1 MIIDEIVLENFG
13 VYKGRQVINLSPV
26 SEQKPIILFGGLN
39 GAGKTTL
46 LDALRLTL
54 YGKMAT
60 CSNRGNTAYDKFLK
74 NCINRD
80 VSPEKGACLEVA
92 FRQHSKGE
100 EHAYRVSRNWNCS
113 GKSVKDSVS
122 VTRNGEIDSLLTEN
136 WNEFAEGLIPS
147 AIADLFFF
155 DGEKIADIAEPENT
169 AQFLRTAIDSLLGL
183 NIISQLH
190 IDLSV
195 LVRRK
200 QVQQKSKADR
210 DKIKA
215 EETALEKL
223 LKRKDVLTTQ
233 RASQKTKVEQLTKK
247 IRRAESTYK
256 QAGGNLFEQRQSLE
270 SQHADTKVS
279 VTDLE
284 EKMRDL
290 ASKALPLSLLPNL
303 LADVTR
309 QAEKECD
316 RHDSELI
323 LKKTRTRDK
332 ALLKFIE
339 KESPK
344 ELSCKIKDYL
354 SSAQQGEEEVIRSVE
369 IVLDATP
376 QLLKQCHALQDEI
389 VPSQI
394 QAAKVLRE
402 ELETQQ
408 GKQTDLERKIEAI
421 PDPETLKPIVD
432 EIKHRKVELETISI
446 RREAAGQELDSLH
459 NEIEQQ
465 ERRVISLIEQTVDT
479 EISQEKIDRTILY
492 AQKAQRNLIQFKTQV
507 IEKNISKL
515 ESLILQSFRELI
527 RKKTLVKSIRIDP
540 LEYQLTLIGSNG
552 SKLPTER
559 LSAGERQLLAVA
571 MVWGL
576 ARASGRPLPAI
587 VDTPLGRLD
596 SKHRKH
602 LVSRYF
608 PFASHQVLL
617 LSTDEEINENHL
629 EQLKPRIGRSYH
641 LDFDHDSQTTQIKE
655 GYFAQETSQ

>member
-13 VYKGRQVINLSPV
+13 IFKGRQTVNLSPV
-26 SEQKPIILFGGLN
+26 SAEKPIILFGGLN

-54 YGKMAT
+54 YGKMAN
-60 CSNRGNTAYDKFLK
+60 CSNRGSIAYDKFLK
-74 NCINRD
+74 NCINRE
-80 VSPEKGACLEVA
+80 VSLEEGACLEVA

-100 EHAYRVSRNWNCS
+100 EYAYRVTRKWNYF
-113 GKSVKDSVS
+113 GKSIKESVT
-122 VTRNGEIDSLLTEN
+122 VTRNGEVDSLLTEN

-147 AIADLFFF
+147 SIADLFFF
-155 DGEKIADIAEPENT
+155 DGEKIADIAEAENT

-190 IDLSV
+190 TDLSA

-210 DKIKA
+210 EKIKT
-215 EETALEKL
+215 EETTLEKL
-223 LKRKDVLTTQ
+223 LKRKNVLTTQ
-233 RASQKTKVEQLTKK
+233 RASQKTKLEQLSKK
-247 IRRAESTYK
+247 ITKAETTYK
-256 QAGGNLFEQRQSLE
+256 QAGGNLFEKRQSLE
-270 SQHADTKVS
+270 IQNSDTKKS
-279 VTDLE
+279 VADLE

-303 LADVTR
+303 LAEVTN

-323 LKKTRTRDK
+323 LKKTQIRDD

-339 KESPK
+339 KEATK

-354 SSAQQGEEEVIRSVE
+354 SDARKCEEETIRSTE
-369 IVLDATP
+369 IVLSATP
-376 QLLKQCHALQDEI
+376 QLLKQCHTLQDEI
-389 VPSQI
+389 IPAQT
-394 QAAKVLRE
+394 QTAKRLQE
-402 ELETQQ
+402 EHEALQ

-432 EIKHRKVELETISI
+432 EIKHLKIELETLSI
-446 RREAAGQELDSLH
+446 RREAAGQELTSLH

-492 AQKAQRNLIQFKTQV
+492 AQKAQRNLIQFKRRV
-507 IEKNISKL
+507 IEKNIAKL

-527 RKKTLVKSIRIDP
+527 RKKTLVISVHIDP
-540 LEYQLTLIGSNG
+540 TEYQLTLIGANG
-552 SKLPTER
+552 NTLPTER

-641 LDFDHDSQTTQIKE
+641 LDFDHDRRATQIKE
-655 GYFAQETSQ
+655 GYFAQEEK